1 MIKIYL
7 EKLWGVNNMSDMEAI
22 DKKINEVANDN
33 LDAIEKHLDKIHEDA
48 LRDEINNMTLD
59 CSKDELILVAK
70 LLIKISRKS
79 FEDE

>member
-1 MIKIYL
+1 MNDNDI
-7 EKLWGVNNMSDMEAI
+7 EAI

-33 LDAIEKHLDKIHEDA
+33 LNGLESNLNHMDSDE
-48 LRDEINNMTLD
+48 LRSEAKEMIND
-59 CSKDELILVAK
+59 CSRNELQKVIK